1 MGKPSSSMLRTLLAR
16 RTTSDL
22 QKGSDKMSD
31 RKQTPDVLA
40 DILGSGI
47 GSAPGEPAPSE
58 PPRSAAPRRPAST
71 KAAEPGRAANKA
83 HRWEYLVVSCQH
95 YRGWR
100 PRYES
105 GNELADWTRGPLLP
119 AYLKERGNQ
128 GWELVAA
135 CSGRP
140 MFGVTDY
147 YQLFFRRPTE

>member
-1 MGKPSSSMLRTLLAR
+1 MSERKP
-16 RTTSDL
+16 
-22 QKGSDKMSD
+22 
-31 RKQTPDVLA
+31 TPDVLA
-40 DILGSGI
+40 DLLGSG
-47 GSAPGEPAPSE
+47 SEQSE
-58 PPRSAAPRRPAST
+58 PRISANRAPRQAALRTSPPA
-71 KAAEPGRAANKA
+71 KPVQAAKVVDATRL
-83 HRWEYLVVSCQH
+83 WEYLVVSCQH

-100 PRYES
+100 PRYEG
-105 GNELADWTRGPLLP
+105 GNELADWTHGPLLP